1 VTVVVEDAEPN
12 GFVSMLAGLIGANLD
27 RHPER
32 RSLLRDAVFDLSA
45 PDAGVSATIE
55 TRGGSIRIRSGVHP
69 GGAHV
74 SVVASSAELLL
85 LASVPLRLGF
95 PDVLRGDGRAVLRHV
110 LAGRIRIRGLLRHP
124 GRLSRLA
131 RLLSVA

>member
-1 VTVVVEDAEPN
+1 VSVVVEDAEPN
-12 GFVSMLAGLIGANLD
+12 GLAFMLAGLIGANL
-27 RHPER
+27 ER
-32 RSLLRDAVFDLSA
+32 DPGRRALLRDAVFDLSA

-55 TRGGSIRIRSGVHP
+55 TRAGAVLLRNGVHP
-69 GGAHV
+69 ERAHV

-85 LASVPLRLGF
+85 LASAPLRAGF
-95 PDVLRGDGRAVLRHV
+95 PDVLRRDGRAVLRHV